1 MHPELRLIEDFL
13 TDRGALSLPA
23 LPRMLYVVR
32 GTLRIGERVLG
43 AGETFFSEDVV
54 TAHAERMGATVW
66 RWELSDPRQPVAK
79 ATPPSAASYTK
90 LVSPLAALAEGEL
103 LWRGDSV
110 AFPPGGCAYLHR
122 HQGPGIRSLIEGSLR
137 IDTAGQS
144 HSFEIGDAW
153 FESGPDPVFAQAGSR
168 PTRFIRVLILPRAL
182 IGKSSIQYVN
192 EEDKDKPKTQ
202 QYRVFVDAPL
212 ARPSS

>member
-13 TDRGALSLPA
+13 TDKGAISLPA
-23 LPRMLYVVR
+23 LPRMLFVVR
-32 GTLRIGERVLG
+32 GSVTVGQRVLG
-43 AGETFFSEDVV
+43 QGEALFGEDMI
-54 TAHAERMGATVW
+54 TAHAQESGATLW

-79 ATPPSAASYTK
+79 SPGTSANSWPK
-90 LVSPLAALAEGEL
+90 LAAPLERLPDGDL

-110 AFPPGGCAYLHR
+110 AFPAGGCAYLHR
-122 HQGPGIRSLIEGSLR
+122 HQGPGIRCLIEGSLR

-144 HSFEIGDAW
+144 HTYRIGDAW
-153 FESGPDPVFAQAGSR
+153 FESGPEPVFAQAGDR
-168 PTRFIRVLILPRAL
+168 PARFIRVMILPRML

-192 EEDKDKPKTQ
+192 EDDKGKPKTQ

-212 ARPSS
+212 MRPS